1 MAYEASHDLKFAV
14 FPQER
19 GSGNIGCYKT
29 LDVIVDHLFRLRR
42 FAPLMVHREAEISEI
57 TEIGAL
63 FVGEDDLVVAEKLCE

>member
-42 FAPLMVHREAEISEI
+42 FAPLMVHRAAEIGERS
-57 TEIGAL
+57 EIGARFDGKDYVL
-63 FVGEDDLVVAEKLCE
+63 VAEKL